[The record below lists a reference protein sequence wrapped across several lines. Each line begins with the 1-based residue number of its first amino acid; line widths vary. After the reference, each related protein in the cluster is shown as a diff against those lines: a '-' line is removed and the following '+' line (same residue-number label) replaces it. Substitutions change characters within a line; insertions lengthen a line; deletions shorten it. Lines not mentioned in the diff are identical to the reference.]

1 MARHNRLGKEGEQA
15 ATEFLIKRGLT
26 IRETNWR
33 LNHLEIDIVAQD
45 SNLRL
50 HIVEVKT
57 RSHDENFD
65 PLKSITQAKI
75 RNLVN
80 AANGYLTYYNL
91 KMEVQYDVMV
101 VVGQAGDF
109 QIQYIPDAFYPP
121 LRTYR

>member
-1 MARHNRLGKEGEQA
+1 MAFHNSLGQEGERVA
-15 ATEFLIKRGLT
+15 REFLIKRGLT

-45 SNLRL
+45 SNNCL

-57 RSHDENFD
+57 RTHDDRFD
-65 PLKSITQAKI
+65 PLKSITPKKI

-80 AANGYLTYYNL
+80 AAAGYVAYNNL
-91 KMEVQYDVMV
+91 KMGVQYDVMII
-101 VVGQAGDF
+101 VGSPQNF
-109 QIQYIPDAFYPP
+109 KIEYIPNAFYPP